1 MNEIL
6 QQALSNT
13 TVKILE
19 RMAAGESITP
29 AEIEIIKLVC
39 REPKSNPLQSI
50 GELGQ
55 TILPLLS
62 MFTGGTT

>member
-13 TVKILE
+13 AVKILE

-39 REPKSNPLQSI
+39 REPKINPLQSI

-55 TILPLLS
+55 TVLPLLS
-62 MFTGGTT
+62 MFTGGMT